1 MNPVQGLSMQRY
13 MGVPGDATINANLQR
28 IRGKHSHRGYQGHQG
43 TWYRVLEA
51 MPSRPDY
58 LGTSGNS

>member
-1 MNPVQGLSMQRY
+1 MQRY
-13 MGVPGDATINANLQR
+13 MGAPGDAMVNANLQG
-28 IRGKHSHRGYQGHQG
+28 IRGKHSHSGYQGHKG